1 LQRKR
6 RNFER
11 DLENENQ
18 GAGVYSASLKKH
30 YILANYEWK
39 EGILIEILH
48 EQNVADFL
56 EPDILKSCEELE
68 REEGLRLEEEAAKD
82 AFMIGGHDE
91 LTEEQLEILGKS
103 RKKAMLNQK
112 HRMKRTAESHPII
125 PRKHH
130 KDRKCTTKRMGR
142 QLSSLGVDPV
152 AVNRLRSQ

>member
-11 DLENENQ
+11 DPENENR

-56 EPDILKSCEELE
+56 EPDILKSCENWKGRRGSVL
-68 REEGLRLEEEAAKD
+68 K
-82 AFMIGGHDE
+82 
-91 LTEEQLEILGKS
+91 
-103 RKKAMLNQK
+103 RKLPKML
-112 HRMKRTAESHPII
+112 S
-125 PRKHH
+125 
-130 KDRKCTTKRMGR
+130 
-142 QLSSLGVDPV
+142 
-152 AVNRLRSQ
+152 